1 MKDHRAR
8 FMHLSAEMFGP
19 PLRALFNDRAPKWF
33 GYALAEVEC
42 VAPGADVLYAGTE
55 VAEGSTTES
64 YSARITVL
72 TDTLLVVVEGG
83 SEEGAEWHRTTARGR
98 GGLTSLTVSA
108 GVSAFS
114 EWPQSPPGPVDVELT
129 YGDGL
134 TLTLSRVGAAEV
146 LESLRG
152 DLEASL

>member
-1 MKDHRAR
+1 MSDHRERYQA
-8 FMHLSAEMFGP
+8 LSLLMYGQ
-19 PLRALFNDRAPKWF
+19 PLRDLFPSRMPRWF
-33 GYALAEVEC
+33 GYSLAEVEC
-42 VAPGADVLYAGTE
+42 VASGADVLYAGTE